1 MKWLWT
7 NQTQVGFGAGA
18 VKDHLAKFVKPN
30 SKVLCIFGGG
40 SIDRNGARA
49 DTQSVLDSLGCTTI
63 WAGGVLANPE
73 YDRLMEIV
81 AIVRAEQP
89 DLLLAV
95 GGGSVLDGTK
105 FISVAA
111 KLEPEADAWNAI
123 LRLQGYPSSKF
134 DVGSVLTLPATG
146 SEWNSNFVISRH
158 SLNLKLSSGHQLCYP
173 VFSLLDPTYTMTLPA
188 RQLRNGV
195 FDAIVHCIDQFLI
208 GQEIPMFDG
217 FWMVLVKELVDIGP
231 LVVQDG
237 SSLELRSRLMVAA
250 SFALNGLFCL
260 GKDECWAIHE
270 IGHTLT
276 AKYDIDHGATLSIVA
291 PIFLETQIEPRK
303 SLLSQSAEF
312 IFGVKQGTV
321 EDKARA
327 FVEKLREFIVAI
339 GLPLKVSDWPG
350 VAAQDGDVDELV
362 DWVWEWNWKQPFGW
376 RGCVTKELAKEIVQ
390 KALV

>member
-7 NQTQVGFGAGA
+7 NQTQVGFGVGA

-30 SKVLCIFGGG
+30 SKVVCTFGGG
-40 SIDRNGARA
+40 SIDGNGARA

-63 WAGGVLANPE
+63 WAGGILANPE
-73 YDRLMEIV
+73 YDRLLEIV
-81 AIVRAEQP
+81 ALVRSEGP

-105 FISVAA
+105 FVSVAA
-111 KLEPEADAWNAI
+111 TLDPEVDAWNAI
-123 LRLQGYPSSKF
+123 LRREGYPATKI
-134 DVGSVLTLPATG
+134 DVGCILTLPATG

-158 SLNLKLSSGHQLCYP
+158 SQQLKLSSGHQLCFP
-173 VFSLLDPTYTMTLPA
+173 VFSLLDPTYTLTLPA

-208 GQEIPMFDG
+208 GQQIPMLDG
-217 FWMVLVKELVDIGP
+217 FWMVLVRELVDIGP
-231 LVVQDG
+231 LVVRDG

-276 AKYDIDHGATLSIVA
+276 AKYDIDHGATLAIGA
-291 PIFLETQIEPRK
+291 PIVLAPQIEQRK
-303 SLLSQSAEF
+303 ELRAQSAEHVF
-312 IFGVKQGTV
+312 DVKHGTV
-321 EDKARA
+321 EEKARA

-339 GLPLKVSDWPG
+339 GLPLKVNDWQGAVP
-350 VAAQDGDVDELV
+350 QDGDVEELV
-362 DWVWEWNWKQPFGW
+362 DWVWEWNGKQPFGW
-376 RGCVTKELAKEIVQ
+376 RGCVTKELAKDIVQ
-390 KALV
+390 KCF